1 MFHVLGGPIRE
12 AQVPCDARVRLLG
25 LWSQASQSSG
35 VTTSVVCSPSMP
47 LRSSLLRPMLSML

>member
-1 MFHVLGGPIRE
+1 
-12 AQVPCDARVRLLG
+12 
-25 LWSQASQSSG
+25 